1 MRHVS
6 HFLELETENSVRE
19 LGEWPALSFV
29 DRNDGGHGLS
39 KGEGWEGL
47 SLEYA
52 GAAATWKHAGNASN
66 DAFAV
71 QVGRGSQCLH

>member
-6 HFLELETENSVRE
+6 HFLELETENNVRE

-39 KGEGWEGL
+39 KGRRLGGAFP
-47 SLEYA
+47 EYA
-52 GAAATWKHAGNASN
+52 GAAATWKHAGNASK
-66 DAFAV
+66 DAFVAISR
-71 QVGRGSQCLH
+71 RGSQCLH

>member
-6 HFLELETENSVRE
+6 HFLELEIENSVRE

-39 KGEGWEGL
+39 QEK
-47 SLEYA
+47 A
-52 GAAATWKHAGNASN
+52 
-66 DAFAV
+66 
-71 QVGRGSQCLH
+71 GRGFLWNMLEQLQLGSMQGMLLRMPLLYK